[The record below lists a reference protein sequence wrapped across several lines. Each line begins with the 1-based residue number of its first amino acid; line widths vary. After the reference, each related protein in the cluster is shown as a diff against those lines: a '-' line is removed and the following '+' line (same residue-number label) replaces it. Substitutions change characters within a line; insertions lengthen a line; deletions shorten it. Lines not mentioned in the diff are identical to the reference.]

1 MDFDPF
7 WGMYWSVAFPFIFGA
22 LEGVSISM
30 VFNFSFVI
38 SGVLSWIARSGQTS
52 LLVRASE
59 MRRRRAWRASP
70 IEVIG
75 PQGGDILDLILYYI
89 YILTLSLKP
98 ICFQQFLFNSMCFQ
112 QVYLYIQCIFNNLIS
127 AFIAKFNVFS
137 TLLFLF

>member
-1 MDFDPF
+1 MCD
-7 WGMYWSVAFPFIFGA
+7 
-22 LEGVSISM
+22 LENLWKCVSHT
-30 VFNFSFVI
+30 N
-38 SGVLSWIARSGQTS
+38 SGPGECVCVCGGGGGGGF
-52 LLVRASE
+52 
-59 MRRRRAWRASP
+59 
-70 IEVIG
+70 G